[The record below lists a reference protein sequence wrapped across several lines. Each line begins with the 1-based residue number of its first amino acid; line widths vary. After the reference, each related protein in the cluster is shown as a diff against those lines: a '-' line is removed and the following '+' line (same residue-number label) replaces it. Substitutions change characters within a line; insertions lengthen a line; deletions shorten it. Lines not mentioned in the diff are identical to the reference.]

1 MKHRT
6 QITAALAA
14 CLTFAAAVAADE
26 VTDQLDAAR
35 KAYEAGDLRT
45 ATDTL
50 NFAVAKI
57 KEQQTASLLTLLP
70 EPLAGWQA
78 DPAQS
83 ESAGLAS
90 MIVGTNL
97 GRRYFRPDGAEVNLN
112 VTADSP
118 LLPMLTMFLSSPFMM
133 QADPNTKPYALKGQ
147 RGIIKHDP
155 SANEYEV
162 TLMIGNRILIQGK
175 GTGMADGAAVQQ
187 YVEAAGPGRDS
198 EGVGRLRLTG
208 IASRSKL
215 ATPPVARR
223 P

>member
-1 MKHRT
+1 MQNRT
-6 QITAALAA
+6 PLIVALTA
-14 CLTFAAAVAADE
+14 CLTLAAPTQADE

-35 KAYEAGDLRT
+35 QAYEAGQLHS
-45 ATDTL
+45 AADTL

-57 KEQQTASLLTLLP
+57 KEQMTAGLLKLLP

-83 ESAGLAS
+83 ETAGLAS

-97 GRRYFRPDGAEVNLN
+97 GRRYFREDGAEVNLN

-133 QADPNTKPYALKGQ
+133 QADPNTKPYTIKGQ
-147 RGIIKHDP
+147 RGIIKHD
-155 SANEYEV
+155 AQTNEHEV

-187 YVEAAGPGRDS
+187 YIEALDLDAIQKAFGG
-198 EGVGRLRLTG
+198 
-208 IASRSKL
+208 
-215 ATPPVARR
+215 
-223 P
+223 

>member
-1 MKHRT
+1 MQNRT
-6 QITAALAA
+6 PLIVALTTCLTLAA
-14 CLTFAAAVAADE
+14 PTQADE

-35 KAYEAGDLRT
+35 QAYEAGQLHS
-45 ATDTL
+45 AADTL

-57 KEQQTASLLTLLP
+57 KEQMTAGLLKLLP

-83 ESAGLAS
+83 ETAGLAS

-97 GRRYFRPDGAEVNLN
+97 GRRYFREDGAEVNLN

-133 QADPNTKPYALKGQ
+133 QADPNTKPYTIKGQ
-147 RGIIKHDP
+147 RGIIKHD
-155 SANEYEV
+155 AQTNEHEV

-187 YVEAAGPGRDS
+187 YIEALDLDAIQKAFGG
-198 EGVGRLRLTG
+198 
-208 IASRSKL
+208 
-215 ATPPVARR
+215 
-223 P
+223 

>member
-1 MKHRT
+1 MQNRT
-6 QITAALAA
+6 PLIVALTA
-14 CLTFAAAVAADE
+14 CLTLAAPTRADE

-35 KAYEAGDLRT
+35 QAYEAGQLHS
-45 ATDTL
+45 AADTL
-50 NFAVAKI
+50 NFVVAKI
-57 KEQQTASLLTLLP
+57 KEQMTAGLLKLLP

-97 GRRYFRPDGAEVNLN
+97 GRRYFREDGAEVNLN

-133 QADPNTKPYALKGQ
+133 QADPNTKPYTIKGQ
-147 RGIIKHDP
+147 RGIIKHD
-155 SANEYEV
+155 AQTNEHEV

-175 GTGMADGAAVQQ
+175 GTGMADGTAVQQ
-187 YVEAAGPGRDS
+187 YIEALDLDAIQKAFGG
-198 EGVGRLRLTG
+198 
-208 IASRSKL
+208 
-215 ATPPVARR
+215 
-223 P
+223 